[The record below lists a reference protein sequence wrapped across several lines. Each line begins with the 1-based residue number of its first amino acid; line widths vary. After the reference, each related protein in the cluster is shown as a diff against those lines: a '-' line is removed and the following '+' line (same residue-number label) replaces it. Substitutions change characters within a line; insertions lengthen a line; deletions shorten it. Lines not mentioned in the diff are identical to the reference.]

1 MRGEVTAAEMAEQP
15 AVLAALARRRAEI
28 TGAVRAVLP
37 RHLAGISLVA
47 RGSSDHAAVYGRYL
61 LEMAAARPAGL
72 AAPSIHTVHG
82 SAVDYSG
89 YLAVGISQSGQTPEI
104 VRVLE
109 AMRRQGARTVAIV
122 NGAGSPLGDAADV
135 AIDIGA
141 GPEAAVPA
149 TKSFT
154 ATLLAV
160 ALVAEALGPPL
171 WPEGALRMLPA
182 QVEDVLGDGG
192 GVDAVAAQLD
202 GCDRVL
208 VTARGLL
215 LVAAL
220 ETALKVRETS
230 GLLAEGMSSADLRHG
245 PIAAV
250 AAGHPVLA
258 MSNASTR
265 ADIDEV
271 VRQLRGRG
279 AVVHTVSDAGDA
291 DITVPGGIAE
301 ALLPIVMSVRG
312 QQVAATLAARRGLDP
327 DCPAGLSK
335 VTSTY

>member
-1 MRGEVTAAEMAEQP
+1 MAEEMAQQP
-15 AVLAALARRRAEI
+15 AVLGALVRRREEI
-28 TGAVRAVLP
+28 TRAVSAVRP
-37 RHLAGISLVA
+37 PHLAGISLVA

-61 LEMAAARPAGL
+61 LEVAAERPAGL

-89 YLAVGISQSGQTPEI
+89 YLAVGVSQSGRTPEI
-104 VRVLE
+104 ISVLQ

-122 NGAGSPLGDAADV
+122 NGGESPLGDAADV

-160 ALVAEALGPPL
+160 ALVAEALGPRQ
-171 WPEGALRMLPA
+171 WAEGALQALPA
-182 QVEDVLGDGG
+182 QVDDVLRDRR
-192 GVDAVAAQLD
+192 GVEAVAAELD

-220 ETALKVRETS
+220 ETALKIRETS

-258 MSNASTR
+258 MSDASTR
-265 ADIDEV
+265 EDIDDAA
-271 VRQLRGRG
+271 RLLRGRG
-279 AVVHTVSDAGDA
+279 AVVHTVSDARDA
-291 DITVPGGIAE
+291 DIPVPGGIAE

-312 QQVAATLAARRGLDP
+312 QQLAAAMAARRGFDP
-327 DCPAGLSK
+327 DRPPGLSK